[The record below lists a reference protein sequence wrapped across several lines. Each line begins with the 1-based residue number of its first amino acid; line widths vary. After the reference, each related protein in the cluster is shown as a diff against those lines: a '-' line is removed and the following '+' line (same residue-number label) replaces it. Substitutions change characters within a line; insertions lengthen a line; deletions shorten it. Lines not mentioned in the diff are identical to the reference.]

1 MLTHACAVPPP
12 LAIDDEF
19 LSDRIAETLHEQNE
33 SQMGFFIQSIGL
45 FEILNDILTTLYV
58 HDSGS
63 ESPRERKCL
72 SQERLQTMMR
82 LNSALDQ
89 FWRKVPPYLTAQT
102 TEMRPRKE
110 CFVLQ
115 SNVLLCR

>member
-1 MLTHACAVPPP
+1 MLTHASAVTSP
-12 LAIDDEF
+12 LAVDDEF
-19 LSDRIAETLHEQNE
+19 LSDPLTEILHEQDE

-58 HDSGS
+58 HDTGG
-63 ESPRERKCL
+63 ESPRERKFL

-102 TEMRPRKE
+102 PEMGSRKE
-110 CFVLQ
+110 CFILQ
-115 SNVLLCR
+115 ANVLLCR